1 MADFSALASLWLQLL
16 VCLAAIGT
24 AGRWLSRCGAAIGA
38 HTGMSGSWVGFTL
51 LSAVTTLPELVT
63 TASALRLARAPDI
76 AVGALLGS
84 VVFNLLILVA
94 LEVIASRRAGLYA
107 VLVRAHLRPAGL
119 GAALLALV
127 GVSLLAEQAGELP
140 ALAHVGAYTPV
151 ILLLWLWAMRRLFLD
166 ERNSAAGARA
176 APAAAAGMDGEDTSM
191 SLRQALIGY
200 ALSAAVV
207 VVAGL
212 WLPFVAKALA
222 AAQGWEQSFV
232 GTLLVAAVTSAP
244 ELAVTLA
251 AARLGAFDMAAG
263 NVLGANLLNLAMLG
277 VGDLIYTGA
286 PLLRDVSAANVVT
299 AFAGLSMTLLF
310 MAGLAARSRPR
321 VFARISVVSLMLVT
335 IYLLNALFLFGAAG
349 A

>member
-1 MADFSALASLWLQLL
+1 MTDFSAPAFLWVQLL
-16 VCLAAIGT
+16 VCLAAIGS

-63 TASALRLARAPDI
+63 TASALRLALAPDI

-84 VVFNLLILVA
+84 VAFNLLILVA
-94 LEVIASRRAGLYA
+94 LEVIASRRASLYA
-107 VLVRAHLRPAGL
+107 ALSRTHLRLAGL

-127 GVSLLAEQAGELP
+127 GLSLLAEHAVELP
-140 ALAHVGAYTPV
+140 ALAHVGASTPV

-166 ERNSAAGARA
+166 ERRSAGDGVPTAAG
-176 APAAAAGMDGEDTSM
+176 PDHAGLSM
-191 SLRQALIGY
+191 SLRQALAGY
-200 ALSAAVV
+200 ALSAAIVV
-207 VVAGL
+207 AAGL

-222 AAQGWEQSFV
+222 AAHGWEQSFV
-232 GTLLVAAVTSAP
+232 GTLLVAIVTSAP

-251 AARLGAFDMAAG
+251 AARLGAFDMAVG
-263 NVLGANLLNLAMLG
+263 NVLGANLLNVAMLG

-286 PLLRDVSAANVVT
+286 PLLRDVSTANAVT

-310 MAGLAARSRPR
+310 TAGLAARSR
-321 VFARISVVSLMLVT
+321 ARLFGCISVVGLMLLT
-335 IYLLNALFLFGAAG
+335 IYLLNALFLFGG
-349 A
+349 TNP